1 MSGEVE
7 MTHEQIIDAH
17 LKPGDTITHTRCV
30 GCVEEHIYVER
41 QGPWLCGRASP
52 DTIRIEG
59 WDLGDDHWTDDIS
72 PRSVTHINRVP
83 VEAVPFLAKLD
94 KPKGD

>member
-1 MSGEVE
+1 MADPEL
-7 MTHEQIIDAH
+7 TREQILERY

-30 GCVEEHIYVER
+30 GCIEETIYVER
-41 QGPWLCGRASP
+41 QGYWLCGRAAP

-72 PRSVTHINRVP
+72 PNNVTHINRVP
-83 VEAVPFLAKLD
+83 VDAVPFLAKPD
-94 KPKGD
+94 KPKKEG